1 MIKYFQFFLA
11 MVFAFGALTGAETAP
26 ALSQTLA
33 QNSDQTSKKIPRQ
46 DIGRQVREL
55 SADIQKRNERLQIL
69 EREVGALRRNKAK
82 APSEKNPR
90 FNAKI
95 DRLKDQRDRLHKA
108 NQLDTIKRN
117 SLRGNR

>member
-1 MIKYFQFFLA
+1 MTKYFRFLLA
-11 MVFAFGALTGAETAP
+11 MAFAFGALTGAETAP

-33 QNSDQTSKKIPRQ
+33 QNPGQTSKKIPRR
-46 DIGRQVREL
+46 DIDRQVREL

-69 EREVGALRRNKAK
+69 EREVGAMRRNKAK